1 MAKYASKLVNSF
13 LIAHKIVIVGTNKLL
28 ICLKSDL
35 VTLCDC
41 RIVLMDQQFTPIQS
55 IKPLSHAFIPALVL
69 PTHSATIYVS

>member
-55 IKPLSHAFIPALVL
+55 IKTIKSCIYTCIGTAKHTVRQLVC
-69 PTHSATIYVS
+69 